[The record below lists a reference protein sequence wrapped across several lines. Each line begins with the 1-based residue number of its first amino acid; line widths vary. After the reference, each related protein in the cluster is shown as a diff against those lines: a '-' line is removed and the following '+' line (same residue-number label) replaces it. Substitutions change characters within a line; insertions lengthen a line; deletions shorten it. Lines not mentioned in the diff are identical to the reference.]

1 MLINLKV
8 KTLDAQTHEFS
19 IDNEI
24 TVREFKDKVAEKT
37 NIAADQQRII
47 YCGRVMVD
55 DKQLKE
61 YDVDGKVVHVA
72 ERPPPSQRLPAT
84 DSSSSNANP
93 PNERRTRARPVN
105 MRNSPLFRALDG
117 MVVGT
122 MAFPMNANANGQA
135 AVNPFAASSSFCMN
149 RITVARHMLECAN
162 NIAAYLEDPTR
173 GLNNQ
178 SLDILARG
186 RWTMESTVVEVGI
199 TSDIPQSQQIVEMVQ
214 GAVQAALRRSGNTNV
229 TLVQLPTVYST
240 NENEANSAAAA
251 ALTAAAGASAS
262 ATDAEAETTA
272 AAEVDNASTAAA
284 AVVIEDVIDE
294 DEDTPTNEPSDNNSA
309 TASPSVAATAAID
322 NNDNAAAASN
332 TEDGNDNSRRRT
344 GTPVLAGVIEQMRNV
359 QNRLN
364 PFIEQYYDL
373 LQNEPSFEEDDT
385 TGRENAQRLFDRVSE
400 AFHYMS
406 HAQHAISDLMLD
418 VSQGAPR
425 YLTCRPILVEQ
436 SGYVSSNN
444 FLTPAM
450 IPAGLR
456 QQQTR
461 NTTNGNGNAAAAA
474 ATIAASTAST
484 TTTNTSNNAAARSD
498 SISGSSTSS
507 GDANNSTVDDPIDDP
522 VVWQPAI
529 NSVQFGTPPANDN
542 TNTNASNNNATAA
555 AAGRVPAQGG
565 GGTLEII
572 LQPSR
577 AMYLERNF
585 QRQVARLLQDV
596 VSAAPFDTEFHVHI
610 NTPNIVSIDVPIGV
624 SGSSSGGGGTQAS
637 QTANSTLN
645 NNDNNATTT
654 TSTATATTTTN
665 DNTNTNT
672 TTNSSSSS
680 TANPARVTTATL
692 PTTSTQTRSTSRPQV
707 HFGNIPVLGMP
718 TGWNGRV
725 LPSNNVSSFDR
736 FLPCNS
742 HHIREPETASNA
754 ANDNGSNNAAAAPGP
769 ANRSNPAMANIVTR
783 RPLLRTMNDIY
794 QRMRPPSS
802 RIVGSTMTSTPRS
815 AANNSASAS
824 ASAAASA
831 TASVRPP
838 ILPPFMVMRDLW
850 AGFGGAAASSGNAS
864 SSATGAAGTGS
875 NQDTQRLNIHSQLM
889 NCLNNHIFEGQP
901 INDDTIP
908 PAINRAIQWF
918 GESLLYLPQYEK
930 PEYDSRDSLFNILRS
945 TLPAVIELFK
955 RNPVNLKDF
964 EQKLKQI
971 CEQFRKRLYSVL
983 YICIGRANA
992 EIFWVQLMRLLCNS
1006 IQTNLQGDV
1015 VEFLALYLTPAIPSA
1030 TDEADA
1036 QQFIVQRN
1044 AAADIA
1050 NNVQMPMDTDVE
1062 MSEAATTSQPEVDD
1076 EPLPSV
1082 VSGSATWHRHFPN
1095 DWLPIITRDMQ
1106 RQTDNPPDQPPFSDA
1121 YISGMSSKRRK
1132 LVQNSKPPT
1141 EIGALI
1147 ADSVRKAIQ
1156 NPGLGTS
1163 AASNQTHTPEDV
1175 SRAIASDAA
1184 VQSSCIDA
1192 VRTNVR
1198 ERLKKDPDFEADK
1211 FPKSNK
1217 FIKK

>member
-8 KTLDAQTHEFS
+8 KTLDSQTHEFS

-72 ERPPPSQRLPAT
+72 ERPPPSQRLPAN

-93 PNERRTRARPVN
+93 SSERRNRARPVN
-105 MRNSPLFRALDG
+105 MRNSALFRALDG

-122 MAFPMNANANGQA
+122 MAFPMNANTNGQA
-135 AVNPFAASSSFCMN
+135 PVNPFTASSSFCMN

-162 NIAAYLEDPTR
+162 NIAAYLEDPSR

-229 TLVQLPTVYST
+229 TLVQLPTVYSS
-240 NENEANSAAAA
+240 NENDANNAATTANIAVAEA
-251 ALTAAAGASAS
+251 LE
-262 ATDAEAETTA
+262 TDAEATA
-272 AAEVDNASTAAA
+272 PAPADVFQ
-284 AVVIEDVIDE
+284 DVIDD
-294 DEDTPTNEPSDNNSA
+294 DENTPTNESNDNNSST
-309 TASPSVAATAAID
+309 TANTGASTAGD
-322 NNDNAAAASN
+322 NNESASTGGGN
-332 TEDGNDNSRRRT
+332 NEDGNDNSRRRT

-373 LQNEPSFEEDDT
+373 LQNEPTFEENDT

-418 VSQGAPR
+418 VSQGTPR

-450 IPAGLR
+450 IPAAALR
-456 QQQTR
+456 QQQQPR
-461 NTTNGNGNAAAAA
+461 NSTNTNATATSTPTTAASIAA
-474 ATIAASTAST
+474 ATTAST
-484 TTTNTSNNAAARSD
+484 NTGNTTTPTRND

-507 GDANNSTVDDPIDDP
+507 TNANNATVDDPIDDP
-522 VVWQPAI
+522 VVWNPTI
-529 NSVQFGTPPANDN
+529 NFGTAPSSGDN
-542 TNTNASNNNATAA
+542 TNTNSSNNNGAG
-555 AAGRVPAQGG
+555 GRVPAQGG

-610 NTPNIVSIDVPIGV
+610 NTPNVVSIDVPIGI
-624 SGSSSGGGGTQAS
+624 SGSSGGGGIGLGIGTQA
-637 QTANSTLN
+637 TNSTSNN
-645 NNDNNATTT
+645 NNDSSTTIATSTTTT
-654 TSTATATTTTN
+654 TSSSSN
-665 DNTNTNT
+665 DNNTNTNA
-672 TTNSSSSS
+672 TTNSSSSSSS

-718 TGWNGRV
+718 AGWNGRV
-725 LPSNNVSSFDR
+725 LPNNNVSSFDR

-742 HHIREPETASNA
+742 HHIREPETANNTS
-754 ANDNGSNNAAAAPGP
+754 NDNGTTNNVNPSTTG
-769 ANRSNPAMANIVTR
+769 NRNNPTMANIVTR
-783 RPLLRTMNDIY
+783 RPLRTMNDIY
-794 QRMRPPSS
+794 QRMRPP
-802 RIVGSTMTSTPRS
+802 RIVGSTMTSAPRS
-815 AANNSASAS
+815 TNNLSTTSG
-824 ASAAASA
+824 
-831 TASVRPP
+831 SVRPP
-838 ILPPFMVMRDLW
+838 ILPPFMVMRDLF
-850 AGFGGAAASSGNAS
+850 GGLGGAAAAAAASGNTSSAS
-864 SSATGAAGTGS
+864 SSTPAASSDGS
-875 NQDTQRLNIHSQLM
+875 NQDAQRLNIHTQLM

-908 PAINRAIQWF
+908 PAINRAIEWF

-945 TLPAVIELFK
+945 TLPMVIELLK
-955 RNPVNLKDF
+955 KNPVNLKEF

-983 YICIGRANA
+983 YICTGRTNA
-992 EIFWVQLMRLLCNS
+992 DLFWAQLMRLLCNS
-1006 IQTNLQGDV
+1006 VQSNLQGDV
-1015 VEFLALYLTPAIPSA
+1015 VEFLALYLTPTIPNS

-1036 QQFIVQRN
+1036 QQFIVLRN
-1044 AAADIA
+1044 TQASNAS
-1050 NNVQMPMDTDVE
+1050 NVQMPMDTDVE

-1076 EPLPSV
+1076 EPLPAV
-1082 VSGSATWHRHFPN
+1082 VPGSATWHRHFPN
-1095 DWLPIITRDMQ
+1095 DWLPIITRDIQ
-1106 RQTDNPPDQPPFSDA
+1106 RQTDNPPEQPPFSDA

-1156 NPGLGTS
+1156 NPELGTS
-1163 AASNQTHTPEDV
+1163 TSANQTHTPEDV
-1175 SRAIASDAA
+1175 ARAIASDAA

-1198 ERLKKDPDFEADK
+1198 ERLKKDPDFEAEK

>member
-555 AAGRVPAQGG
+555 AAGR
-565 GGTLEII
+565 
-572 LQPSR
+572 
-577 AMYLERNF
+577 
-585 QRQVARLLQDV
+585 
-596 VSAAPFDTEFHVHI
+596 
-610 NTPNIVSIDVPIGV
+610 
-624 SGSSSGGGGTQAS
+624 
-637 QTANSTLN
+637 
-645 NNDNNATTT
+645 
-654 TSTATATTTTN
+654 
-665 DNTNTNT
+665 
-672 TTNSSSSS
+672 
-680 TANPARVTTATL
+680 ANPARVTTATL

-1050 NNVQMPMDTDVE
+1050 NNVQMTFVSPPAYFHSQPMDTDVE

>member
-8 KTLDAQTHEFS
+8 KTLDSQTHEFS

-72 ERPPPSQRLPAT
+72 ERPPPSQRLPAN

-93 PNERRTRARPVN
+93 SSERRNRARPVN
-105 MRNSPLFRALDG
+105 MRNSALFRALDG

-122 MAFPMNANANGQA
+122 MAFPMNANTNGQA
-135 AVNPFAASSSFCMN
+135 PVNPFTASSSFCMN

-162 NIAAYLEDPTR
+162 NIAAYLEDPSR

-229 TLVQLPTVYST
+229 TLVQLPTVYSS
-240 NENEANSAAAA
+240 NENDANNAATTANIAVAEA
-251 ALTAAAGASAS
+251 LE
-262 ATDAEAETTA
+262 TDAEATA
-272 AAEVDNASTAAA
+272 PAPADVFQ
-284 AVVIEDVIDE
+284 DVIDD
-294 DEDTPTNEPSDNNSA
+294 DENTPTNESNDNNSST
-309 TASPSVAATAAID
+309 TANTGASTAGD
-322 NNDNAAAASN
+322 NNESASTGGGN
-332 TEDGNDNSRRRT
+332 NEDGNDNSRRRT

-373 LQNEPSFEEDDT
+373 LQNEPTFEENDT

-418 VSQGAPR
+418 VSQGTPR

-450 IPAGLR
+450 IPAAALR
-456 QQQTR
+456 QQQQPR
-461 NTTNGNGNAAAAA
+461 NSTNTNATATSTPTTAASIAA
-474 ATIAASTAST
+474 ATTAST
-484 TTTNTSNNAAARSD
+484 NTGNTTTPTRND

-507 GDANNSTVDDPIDDP
+507 TNANNATVDDPIDDP
-522 VVWQPAI
+522 VVWNPTI
-529 NSVQFGTPPANDN
+529 NFGTAPSSGDN
-542 TNTNASNNNATAA
+542 TNTNSSNNNG
-555 AAGRVPAQGG
+555 AGGR
-565 GGTLEII
+565 
-572 LQPSR
+572 
-577 AMYLERNF
+577 
-585 QRQVARLLQDV
+585 
-596 VSAAPFDTEFHVHI
+596 
-610 NTPNIVSIDVPIGV
+610 
-624 SGSSSGGGGTQAS
+624 
-637 QTANSTLN
+637 
-645 NNDNNATTT
+645 
-654 TSTATATTTTN
+654 
-665 DNTNTNT
+665 
-672 TTNSSSSS
+672 
-680 TANPARVTTATL
+680 ANPARVTTATL

-718 TGWNGRV
+718 AGWNGRV
-725 LPSNNVSSFDR
+725 LPNNNVSSFDR

-742 HHIREPETASNA
+742 HHIREPETANNTS
-754 ANDNGSNNAAAAPGP
+754 NDNGTTNNVNPSTTG
-769 ANRSNPAMANIVTR
+769 NRNNPTMANIVTR
-783 RPLLRTMNDIY
+783 RPLRTMNDIY
-794 QRMRPPSS
+794 QRMRPP
-802 RIVGSTMTSTPRS
+802 RIVGSTMTSAPRS
-815 AANNSASAS
+815 TNNLSTTSG
-824 ASAAASA
+824 
-831 TASVRPP
+831 SVRPP
-838 ILPPFMVMRDLW
+838 ILPPFMVMRDLF
-850 AGFGGAAASSGNAS
+850 GGLGGAAAAAAASGNTSSAS
-864 SSATGAAGTGS
+864 SSTPAASSDGS
-875 NQDTQRLNIHSQLM
+875 NQDAQRLNIHTQLM

-908 PAINRAIQWF
+908 PAINRAIEWF

-945 TLPAVIELFK
+945 TLPMVIELLK
-955 RNPVNLKDF
+955 KNPVNLKEF

-983 YICIGRANA
+983 YICTGRTNA
-992 EIFWVQLMRLLCNS
+992 DLFWAQLMRLLCNS
-1006 IQTNLQGDV
+1006 VQSNLQGDV
-1015 VEFLALYLTPAIPSA
+1015 VEFLALYLTPTIPNS

-1036 QQFIVQRN
+1036 QQFIVLRN
-1044 AAADIA
+1044 TQASNAS
-1050 NNVQMPMDTDVE
+1050 NVQMTFVSPPSYFHPQPMDTDVE

-1076 EPLPSV
+1076 EPLPAV
-1082 VSGSATWHRHFPN
+1082 VPGSATWHRHFPN
-1095 DWLPIITRDMQ
+1095 DWLPIITRDIQ
-1106 RQTDNPPDQPPFSDA
+1106 RQTDNPPEQPPFSDA

-1156 NPGLGTS
+1156 NPELGTS
-1163 AASNQTHTPEDV
+1163 TSANQTHTPEDV
-1175 SRAIASDAA
+1175 ARAIASDAA

-1198 ERLKKDPDFEADK
+1198 ERLKKDPDFEAEK

>member
-8 KTLDAQTHEFS
+8 KTLDSQTHEFS

-72 ERPPPSQRLPAT
+72 ERPPPSQRLPAN

-93 PNERRTRARPVN
+93 SSERRNRARPVN
-105 MRNSPLFRALDG
+105 MRNSALFRALDG

-122 MAFPMNANANGQA
+122 MAFPMNANTNGQA
-135 AVNPFAASSSFCMN
+135 PVNPFTASSSFCMN

-162 NIAAYLEDPTR
+162 NIAAYLEDPSR

-229 TLVQLPTVYST
+229 TLVQLPTVYSS
-240 NENEANSAAAA
+240 NENDANNAATTANIAVAEA
-251 ALTAAAGASAS
+251 LE
-262 ATDAEAETTA
+262 TDAEATA
-272 AAEVDNASTAAA
+272 PAPADVFQ
-284 AVVIEDVIDE
+284 DVIDD
-294 DEDTPTNEPSDNNSA
+294 DENTPTNESNDNNSST
-309 TASPSVAATAAID
+309 TANTGASTAGD
-322 NNDNAAAASN
+322 NNESASTGGGN
-332 TEDGNDNSRRRT
+332 NEDGNDNSRRRT

-373 LQNEPSFEEDDT
+373 LQNEPTFEENDT

-418 VSQGAPR
+418 VSQGTPR

-450 IPAGLR
+450 IPAAALR
-456 QQQTR
+456 QQQQPR
-461 NTTNGNGNAAAAA
+461 NSTNTNATATSTPTTAASIAA
-474 ATIAASTAST
+474 ATTAST
-484 TTTNTSNNAAARSD
+484 NTGNTTTPTRND

-507 GDANNSTVDDPIDDP
+507 TNANNATVDDPIDDP
-522 VVWQPAI
+522 VVWNPTI
-529 NSVQFGTPPANDN
+529 NFGTAPSSGDN
-542 TNTNASNNNATAA
+542 TNTNSSNNNGAG
-555 AAGRVPAQGG
+555 GRVPAQGG

-577 AMYLERNF
+577 AMYLE
-585 QRQVARLLQDV
+585 
-596 VSAAPFDTEFHVHI
+596 P
-610 NTPNIVSIDVPIGV
+610 
-624 SGSSSGGGGTQAS
+624 
-637 QTANSTLN
+637 
-645 NNDNNATTT
+645 
-654 TSTATATTTTN
+654 
-665 DNTNTNT
+665 
-672 TTNSSSSS
+672 
-680 TANPARVTTATL
+680 NPARVTTATL

-718 TGWNGRV
+718 AGWNGRV
-725 LPSNNVSSFDR
+725 LPNNNVSSFDR

-742 HHIREPETASNA
+742 HHIREPETANNTS
-754 ANDNGSNNAAAAPGP
+754 NDNGTTNNVNPSTTG
-769 ANRSNPAMANIVTR
+769 NRNNPTMANIVTR
-783 RPLLRTMNDIY
+783 RPLRTMNDIY
-794 QRMRPPSS
+794 QRMRPP
-802 RIVGSTMTSTPRS
+802 RIVGSTMTSAPRS
-815 AANNSASAS
+815 TNNLSTTSG
-824 ASAAASA
+824 
-831 TASVRPP
+831 SVRPP
-838 ILPPFMVMRDLW
+838 ILPPFMVMRDLF
-850 AGFGGAAASSGNAS
+850 GGLGGAAAAAAASGNTSSAS
-864 SSATGAAGTGS
+864 SSTPAASSDGS
-875 NQDTQRLNIHSQLM
+875 NQDAQRLNIHTQLM

-908 PAINRAIQWF
+908 PAINRAIEWF

-945 TLPAVIELFK
+945 TLPMVIELLK
-955 RNPVNLKDF
+955 KNPVNLKEF

-983 YICIGRANA
+983 YICTGRTNA
-992 EIFWVQLMRLLCNS
+992 DLFWAQLMRLLCNS
-1006 IQTNLQGDV
+1006 VQSNLQGDV
-1015 VEFLALYLTPAIPSA
+1015 VEFLALYLTPTIPNS

-1036 QQFIVQRN
+1036 QQFIVLRN
-1044 AAADIA
+1044 TQASNAS
-1050 NNVQMPMDTDVE
+1050 NVQMTFVSPPSYFHPQPMDTDVE

-1076 EPLPSV
+1076 EPLPAV
-1082 VSGSATWHRHFPN
+1082 VPGSATWHRHFPN
-1095 DWLPIITRDMQ
+1095 DWLPIITRDIQ
-1106 RQTDNPPDQPPFSDA
+1106 RQTDNPPEQPPFSDA

-1156 NPGLGTS
+1156 NPELGTS
-1163 AASNQTHTPEDV
+1163 TSANQTHTPEDV
-1175 SRAIASDAA
+1175 ARAIASDAA

-1198 ERLKKDPDFEADK
+1198 ERLKKDPDFEAEK